1 MYPSARRR
9 TLIGMSSAP
18 RPTGATTVQV
28 LRRHPQQLRAVVALG
43 LFSVA
48 EHAAWVTFL
57 VFAYERGG
65 VREAGIVS
73 ASLLVP
79 AALLAPLV
87 AKEVSALRL
96 RHPLSVG
103 YGVQCIALALTA
115 CVAATDPEP
124 TLFYM
129 AAVLVTVTTV
139 FSRPAHH
146 GAIAGHDDETMV
158 AANVATGFVS
168 GLAQLVGPLMAS
180 AVLLRFGVVEVVAI
194 GAALLAAA
202 TTLTVGIGILP
213 PTDSSNT
220 ADTPA
225 LAALA
230 ALSVN
235 GPADG
240 SAAWPPRRPALREVV
255 LMTPERRAV
264 RCVVVLF
271 CLLGLTTMVLGV
283 VETLATEVGW
293 ATVGDGG
300 AGTGA
305 LIAAAGAGLLVGA
318 TVAGVVMRRSSER
331 LTMRIGAAV
340 TGVALLGCAAD
351 RGMVVAIAAFALVGV
366 GMQMILVAGWV
377 LLHHHV
383 EPAATCMVFGLLESQ
398 QLVGNAAGAATA
410 GVAIAHFGV
419 WAVVASSAAMVSM
432 SMLVMTAP
440 RVRILTA
447 PPAAIAPSARRA
459 A

>member
-1 MYPSARRR
+1 
-9 TLIGMSSAP
+9 MSSAP
-18 RPTGATTVQV
+18 RPTSATTVQV

-57 VFAYERGG
+57 VVAYERGG
-65 VREAGIVS
+65 VGEAGVVS
-73 ASLLVP
+73 AALLVP

-96 RHPLSVG
+96 RRPLAVG

-115 CVAATDPEP
+115 CVAASDPEP
-124 TLFYM
+124 MLFYM
-129 AAVLVTVTTV
+129 SAVLVTVTTV

-168 GLAQLVGPLMAS
+168 GLAQLVGPLLAS
-180 AVLLRFGVVEVVAI
+180 AVLLRFGVAHVVTI

-202 TTLTVGIGILP
+202 TTLTVGIGSLP
-213 PTDSSNT
+213 TTASSNT
-220 ADTPA
+220 ADTT
-225 LAALA
+225 
-230 ALSVN
+230 S
-235 GPADG
+235 
-240 SAAWPPRRPALREVV
+240 WPPHRPALREVV
-255 LMTPERRAV
+255 LVAPARGAV

-293 ATVGDGG
+293 ATVGTGG

-305 LIAAAGAGLLVGA
+305 LIAAAGAGLLLGA
-318 TVAGVVMRRSSER
+318 TVAGIVIRRSSER
-331 LTMRIGAAV
+331 VTMRVGAAV
-340 TGVALLGCAAD
+340 TGVSLLGCALD
-351 RGMVVAIAAFALVGV
+351 RGLGVAIVAFALVGV

-377 LLHHHV
+377 LLHHHI
-383 EPAATCMVFGLLESQ
+383 EPASTCMVFGLLESQ
-398 QLVGNAAGAATA
+398 QLVGNAAGAVTA

-419 WAVVASSAAMVSM
+419 WAVVATSATVVSVSM
-432 SMLVMTAP
+432 VVMTAP
-440 RVRILTA
+440 RVRVLA
-447 PPAAIAPSARRA
+447 VPPAARRA